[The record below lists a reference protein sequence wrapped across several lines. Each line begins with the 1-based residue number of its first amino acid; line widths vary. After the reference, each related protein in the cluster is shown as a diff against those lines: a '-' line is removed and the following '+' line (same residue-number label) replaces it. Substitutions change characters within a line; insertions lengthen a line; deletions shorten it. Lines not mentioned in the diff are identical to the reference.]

1 VAKLNATEF
10 ADKLITRTR
19 QAQSDYVKGIQRTTV
34 NPAAEASKA
43 SAKWQQKVTSSE
55 ARDKFTRSLS
65 RVSATDWQN
74 AAINLGAPR
83 LSQGIEAARPKI
95 EAVAGP
101 LLSHI
106 DAGVSKVKGMPSVT
120 LDDNLARSQAF
131 IRHMAEFG
139 KR

>member
-1 VAKLNATEF
+1 MAKLNATEF

-19 QAQSDYVKGIQRTTV
+19 QAQGDYVKGIQRTTV
-34 NPAAEASKA
+34 NPAAEAAKA
-43 SAKWQQKVTSSE
+43 VSKWQVKVTSQE
-55 ARDKFTRSLS
+55 ARDKFQRNLS

-74 AAINLGAPR
+74 AAVNVGAPR
-83 LSQGIEAARPKI
+83 LSQGIDAARSKI

-101 LLSHI
+101 LLQHI
-106 DAGVSKVKGMPSVT
+106 DAGQAKIKSMPST
-120 LDDNLARSQAF
+120 SLEDNLARSQAF